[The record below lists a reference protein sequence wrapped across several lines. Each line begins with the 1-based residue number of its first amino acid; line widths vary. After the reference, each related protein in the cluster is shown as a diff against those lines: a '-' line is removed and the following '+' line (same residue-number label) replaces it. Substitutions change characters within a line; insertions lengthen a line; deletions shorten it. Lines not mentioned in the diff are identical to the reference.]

1 MLDMVVKKIDPTHGF
16 ERLWRAATDL
26 MLQRCALEQVDP
38 AEAQQAFLDII
49 LNAPEKR
56 TIRRIS
62 YADDKFF
69 QALMFGLYEIVS
81 SYQCCEDIVQ
91 YLRRHPRGL
100 NGITKLRNLR
110 FIIEAYLQEMYILRE
125 RLDRFP
131 GNLRSAA
138 KKGSEV
144 HVILKKLIRE
154 LRQIVD
160 SHLRGIIGL
169 RCQHVHSCRFSDG
182 ELSALSTL
190 EFLVNKASVPL
201 EGMYEVRFIRLRKK
215 WQNSV
220 RNNNQVI
227 QTLLDGYAELIYSA
241 VFTKAGKLRGVL

>member
-1 MLDMVVKKIDPTHGF
+1 MVVKRIDPTQGL

-26 MLQRCALEQVDP
+26 MLQRCPLELVDP

-49 LNAPEKR
+49 LNAPQKR

-91 YLRRHPRGL
+91 YLRRHPPGL
-100 NGITKLRNLR
+100 NGITKFRYLR
-110 FIIEAYLQEMYILRE
+110 FIIEAYLQEMYILKE
-125 RLDRFP
+125 RLGRFP

-144 HVILKKLIRE
+144 HANLKLVSGE

-160 SHLRGIIGL
+160 SHLRGITGL
-169 RCQHVHSCRFSDG
+169 RDQHVHSCRFSDG

-190 EFLVNKASVPL
+190 EVLVNRASVPL
-201 EGMYEVRFIRLRKK
+201 KGMYEVRFVGLRKK

-220 RNNNQVI
+220 RNNNEVI
-227 QTLLDGYAELIYSA
+227 QRLLEGYAEVIYSA